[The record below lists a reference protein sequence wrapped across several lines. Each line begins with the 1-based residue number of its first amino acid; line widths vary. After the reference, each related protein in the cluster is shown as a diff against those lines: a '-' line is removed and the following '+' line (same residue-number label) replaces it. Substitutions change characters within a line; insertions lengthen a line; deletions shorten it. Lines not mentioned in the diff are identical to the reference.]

1 MGWQGTKNGELL
13 RLAAAEFD
21 VFVTADQN
29 LQYQQNLSGVD
40 IGIIVL
46 VAVTTR
52 PADLIPIVPK
62 VLHALET
69 IRPGEAVRV
78 AA

>member
-1 MGWQGTKNGELL
+1 MKNGELL

-40 IGIIVL
+40 IGIVVL
-46 VAVTTR
+46 AAVTTR
-52 PADLIPIVPK
+52 LIDLLPIMPK
-62 VLHALET
+62 ALQTLET
-69 IRPGEAVRV
+69 IRPGDVVRV